1 MFTLLVGPEEIEM
14 VVHASHLAKSRV
26 LERMCNSNFLEAS
39 QGTIKMPEDDPES
52 MGCVVRYLYKDDFEI
67 LSQTSGE
74 QEGFSDVGMFARA
87 IREDSEPVDEESIC
101 RTETKT
107 YTSDPVALELLAGV
121 YIHAE
126 KYEIDKLLVL
136 CLEKMV
142 PFINLTTDPQ
152 SFLRIAAII
161 YRKTPDSDKVFRP
174 YFRDY
179 CGAMLIGFG
188 ENKRIGYRMV
198 DEYISEEGDL
208 AIDVFRA
215 YRSLY
220 QIQRILEP
228 DSGTYWVDPSVTVDP
243 AKMGEI
249 IDGHL
254 EGLKKKAQRL
264 EFEHAV
270 WHPRCRSHIDD
281 KGDFLFP
288 VAKSAIS

>member
-1 MFTLLVGPEEIEM
+1 M

-26 LERMCNSNFLEAS
+26 LERMCNSSFLEAS

-52 MGCVVRYLYKDDFEI
+52 MGCVIRYLYKDDFEI
-67 LSQTSGE
+67 ISRSSGE
-74 QEGFSDVGMFARA
+74 QEGFSDVGRSARA
-87 IREDSEPVDEESIC
+87 IMEDSEPIEEENIYKA
-101 RTETKT
+101 ETKT
-107 YTSDPVALELLAGV
+107 YNSDPVALELLAGV

-126 KYEIDKLLVL
+126 KYEIDNLLVL

-142 PFINLTTDPQ
+142 PLINLTTDPQ
-152 SFLRIAAII
+152 SFLKIAATI

-188 ENKRIGYRMV
+188 ENKRNGYRMV

-208 AIDVFRA
+208 AIDIFRA
-215 YRSLY
+215 YRGLY
-220 QIQRILEP
+220 QIQQILEP
-228 DSGTYWVDPSVTVDP
+228 DSGAYWVDPSVTVDP

-254 EGLKKKAQRL
+254 ESLKKKAQRL
-264 EFEHAV
+264 EFEHAI

-281 KGDFLFP
+281 RGKFHFP
-288 VAKSAIS
+288 IMRNASD